1 MADPI
6 DYEKIGEA
14 VARAL
19 KRGGGGS
26 YSGGGSSGGGAS
38 SPDGSA
44 FKKSM
49 EELGSASKDTAKDLL
64 QAGSTGLDT
73 WRQLSKG
80 GTNFSNSLDQMGI
93 SALQSRMNLK
103 DFADVVQANGKNLAG
118 LGGSVTRGAEA
129 FAKLSKGFFDTG
141 MTDELRQLGYTS
153 KDLNEV
159 LAIQASTQR
168 STMGNDAESRK
179 KAYDS
184 ASALAREMDMIAKLT
199 GKSREEQMEAAK
211 KRASDGQVEA
221 KLRLIGLE
229 QGAEAEAEARAA
241 FQKQFA
247 EAEARGM
254 GQMAKELFATGTVTS
269 DEAATQYALLG
280 EAAQKTGEQMKYL
293 SEGNIKAA
301 EASSKEADAANAKNQ
316 RDPTLLRIATLGDA
330 AGTAGNIMKKNVEDN
345 MALHDSIMAVSKT
358 MKPGLTDSTA
368 SFGKALDK
376 VRADITQSS
385 KGFDASGRQV
395 SGVTRGAVAVGTAA
409 ENLGS
414 GAASAANA
422 RNERGESITGAAQK
436 VGMGVE
442 ERLKKEGNIAKRIEG
457 AAIEGQ
463 TGGAKP
469 EATSPSAQRDAS
481 GGVVGA
487 ITSGLSKIGNVGA
500 DYITA
505 NILKIGKIENLPAYA
520 EGGYIPNPEIALI
533 GEKGPEWVL
542 NASQMKDTIENAG
555 MTGVKNVLGKLPAA
569 GGGGSGN
576 INLKEIAS
584 SISTS
589 ISSVTKTPAAAKSTA
604 PMPTVVEQSMSMGKM
619 TLKDD
624 QKKVFDEMMT
634 MNSKQANE
642 KLESLKA
649 EETAARAANKA
660 AVTARDAIE
669 EKYEAEGKSIK
680 DIAGED
686 KVRFDALTKQMNES
700 YDASDKAQSAIK
712 AAERAEATRLNLQKM
727 GYEVGVKQEEDKA
740 KIVEEQGEKIK
751 TDIAN
756 ALPVKD
762 IADKVEEAKTVL
774 SDHQKSVLKY
784 AYEDSEGKQ
793 MQLDNQK
800 NRIKGE
806 LNSIAE
812 KNKQIEDIQNA
823 ADGKELTN
831 REKSRIER
839 LQKEIESGK
848 ESLKFREEE
857 LFVYQNLDKLK
868 AENEIKAKT
877 ETATVVEK
885 QNEKITA
892 DIKDALG
899 TATEKLTVNGKDVD
913 PKSDEGKAAL
923 DQMEKVKTL
932 MQSTMGGIIKEL
944 PNALG
949 TATEKLTVN
958 GKDVDPKSDEG
969 KAALAQ
975 MEKVKADMGKFFKD
989 GVRSISSN
997 ETGKE
1002 QDFSKIG
1009 AEQGAEAEEQARA
1022 KARYDEL
1029 FKSVTNPFSGSTGNE
1044 QEGKQIPKAS
1054 SMGVDLNSINLPG
1067 FGPQLKAATA
1077 AIPEKKASPGKKI
1090 NPETGEEYT
1099 PLPEK
1104 ADKPKGEVKP
1114 TDSAPGKK
1122 DASLSDVVASLNM
1135 LNKQMGQLL
1144 SQQDELGRKQIQATQ
1159 ANSSNVYAKQ

>member
-1 MADPI
+1 MADI
-6 DYEKIGEA
+6 DYDKLAEA
-14 VARAL
+14 QVRAY
-19 KRGGGGS
+19 KRAGVQSPGGGG
-26 YSGGGSSGGGAS
+26 GGGGAS
-38 SPDGSA
+38 SPDGGA

-49 EELGSASKDTAKDLL
+49 EALGDATKDTAKNLL

-80 GTNFSNSLDQMGI
+80 GTNFSNSLDQMGVA
-93 SALQSRMNLK
+93 ALQSRMNLK
-103 DFADVVQANGKNLAG
+103 VFADVIQTNGKNLAG

-168 STMGNDAESRK
+168 STMGNDAESRRK
-179 KAYDS
+179 SYIA
-184 ASALAREMDMIAKLT
+184 AAELAREMDLIAKLT

-229 QGAEAEAEARAA
+229 QGAEAEAAARAA

-385 KGFDASGRQV
+385 KGYDASGRQV
-395 SGVTRGAVAVGTAA
+395 SGVTRGAVAVGTAV
-409 ENLGS
+409 ENAGA

-422 RNERGESITGAAQK
+422 RNEKGESITGAAQK

-469 EATSPSAQRDAS
+469 EAASPSAQRDAS

-487 ITSGLSKIGNVGA
+487 ITSGLSKLGNIGA
-500 DYITA
+500 EYITA
-505 NILKIGKIENLPAYA
+505 NVLKVEKLPAYA
-520 EGGYIPNPEIALI
+520 DGGYIPNPEIALI

-576 INLKEIAS
+576 IDLKEIAS

-589 ISSVTKTPAAAKSTA
+589 ISSVTKTPAATKSAA

-660 AVTARDAIE
+660 AADARDTIE

-823 ADGKELTN
+823 ADGNELTR
-831 REKSRIER
+831 REKNRIEK

-877 ETATVVEK
+877 ETVTAVEK
-885 QNEKITA
+885 QNEKITS

-899 TATEKLTVNGKDVD
+899 TVTEKLTVNGKDVD
-913 PKSDEGKAAL
+913 P
-923 DQMEKVKTL
+923 
-932 MQSTMGGIIKEL
+932 
-944 PNALG
+944 N
-949 TATEKLTVN
+949 
-958 GKDVDPKSDEG
+958 SDEG

-975 MEKVKADMGKFFKD
+975 METAKAEMSKFFKD
-989 GVRSISSN
+989 GVGSIATN
-997 ETGKE
+997 EAGKE
-1002 QDFSKIG
+1002 KDFSKIG
-1009 AEQGAEAEEQARA
+1009 AEQGAEAEANARA
-1022 KARYDEL
+1022 EL
-1029 FKSVTNPFSGSTGNE
+1029 LKKSASGRIDV
-1044 QEGKQIPKAS
+1044 QEGKQIPTPKAS
-1054 SMGVDLNSINLPG
+1054 SIGVDLNSINLPG
-1067 FGPQLKAATA
+1067 FGPQLKSGTA
-1077 AIPEKKASPGKKI
+1077 SIPEKKASPGKKI
-1090 NPETGEEYT
+1090 NPDTGEEYT

-1104 ADKPKGEVKP
+1104 ADKPKKEEKAA
-1114 TDSAPGKK
+1114 TKDTASKK
-1122 DASLSDVVASLNM
+1122 DATLSDVVTSLNM

>member
-1 MADPI
+1 MADI
-6 DYEKIGEA
+6 DYDKLAEA
-14 VARAL
+14 QVRAY
-19 KRGGGGS
+19 KRAGVQSPGGGGS
-26 YSGGGSSGGGAS
+26 VSSSDGG
-38 SPDGSA
+38 A

-49 EELGSASKDTAKDLL
+49 EALGEASKDTAKDLL
-64 QAGSTGLDT
+64 EGGKVQLDT
-73 WRQLSKG
+73 FRQLSKG
-80 GTNFSNSLDQMGI
+80 GTNFSNSLDQMQVA
-93 SALQSRMNLK
+93 ALQSRMSLR
-103 DFADVVQANGKNLAG
+103 DFADVIQTNGKNLAG

-153 KDLNEV
+153 KELNEV

-184 ASALAREMDMIAKLT
+184 AASLAREMDMIAKLT

-229 QGAEAEAEARAA
+229 QGAEAEAAARAA

-376 VRADITQSS
+376 VREDIKASS
-385 KGFDASGRQV
+385 AGKDASGRQV
-395 SGVTRGAVAVGTAA
+395 SGVTRGAIAVGTAV
-409 ENLGS
+409 ENAQS
-414 GAASAANA
+414 GIASAANA
-422 RNERGESITGAAQK
+422 RNEKGESLTGAAQK
-436 VGMGVE
+436 VGIGVE

-457 AAIEGQ
+457 AAQEGQ

-469 EATSPSAQRDAS
+469 EGTSPAAQRDAS

-487 ITSGLSKIGNVGA
+487 ITSGLSKIGNIGA
-500 DYITA
+500 EYITA
-505 NILKIGKIENLPAYA
+505 KVLKVENLPAYA
-520 EGGYIPNPEIALI
+520 DGGYIPNPEIALI

-576 INLKEIAS
+576 IDLKEIAS

-589 ISSVTKTPAAAKSTA
+589 ISSVTKAPVAAKSTA
-604 PMPTVVEQSMSMGKM
+604 PIPTVVEQSMSMGKM

-660 AVTARDAIE
+660 AADARDTIE

-740 KIVEEQGEKIK
+740 KIVEEQSEKIK

-812 KNKQIEDIQNA
+812 KNKQIEDIQNE
-823 ADGKELTN
+823 ADGRELTR
-831 REKSRIER
+831 REQNRIEK
-839 LQKEIESGK
+839 LQKEIEGGK

-877 ETATVVEK
+877 ETVTAVEK

-923 DQMEKVKTL
+923 DQMEKVKA
-932 MQSTMGGIIKEL
+932 E
-944 PNALG
+944 
-949 TATEKLTVN
+949 
-958 GKDVDPKSDEG
+958 
-969 KAALAQ
+969 
-975 MEKVKADMGKFFKD
+975 MGKFFKD
-989 GVRSISSN
+989 GVKSLPTN
-997 ETGKE
+997 EAGKE
-1002 QDFSKIG
+1002 KDFSKIVAG
-1009 AEQGAEAEEQARA
+1009 QDADIKTKYDELFKAVKNPFSGIKKDDEVGKEKDFGKIGVEQGAEAEA
-1022 KARYDEL
+1022 KARYDAL
-1029 FKSVTNPFSGSTGNE
+1029 KKSASGVE
-1044 QEGKQIPKAS
+1044 DKQEAKQIPNVPKAS
-1054 SMGVDLNSINLPG
+1054 SIGIDLNSINLPG
-1067 FGPQLKAATA
+1067 FGPQLKSGTA
-1077 AIPEKKASPGKKI
+1077 SIPEKKASPGKKI
-1090 NPETGEEYT
+1090 NQETGEEYT
-1099 PLPEK
+1099 PVPDK
-1104 ADKPKGEVKP
+1104 ADKPKKEEKAS
-1114 TDSAPGKK
+1114 TKDTASKK
-1122 DASLSDVVASLNM
+1122 DATLSDVVTSLNM

>member
-1 MADPI
+1 MAGDI
-6 DYEKIGEA
+6 DYDKLAEA
-14 VARAL
+14 QVRAY
-19 KRGGGGS
+19 KRAGVQSPGQS
-26 YSGGGSSGGGAS
+26 S

-44 FKKSM
+44 FKKSL

-80 GTNFSNSLDQMGI
+80 GTNFSNSLDQMGVA
-93 SALQSRMNLK
+93 ALQSRMNLR
-103 DFADVVQANGKNLAG
+103 DFADVIQTNGKNLAG

-153 KDLNEV
+153 KELNEV

-168 STMGNDAESRK
+168 STMGNDAASRK

-184 ASALAREMDMIAKLT
+184 AEALAREMDMIAKLT

-229 QGAEAEAEARAA
+229 QGAEAEAAARAA

-376 VRADITQSS
+376 VRADISAS
-385 KGFDASGRQV
+385 ADGKDASGRQV
-395 SGVTRGAVAVGTAA
+395 SGVTRGAVAVGTAV
-409 ENLGS
+409 ENAGS

-422 RNERGESITGAAQK
+422 RNEKGESIAGAAQK
-436 VGMGVE
+436 VGAGIDA
-442 ERLKKEGNIAKRIEG
+442 RLAQEGNIAKRIEG
-457 AAIEGQ
+457 AAQAGQ
-463 TGGAKP
+463 TGSAKP

-487 ITSGLSKIGNVGA
+487 ITEGLSKIGNIGA
-500 DYITA
+500 EYITA
-505 NILKIGKIENLPAYA
+505 KILKVESLPAHA

-542 NASQMKDTIENAG
+542 NASQMKDTIETAG
-555 MTGVKNVLGKLPAA
+555 MTGVKNVLGKLPASS
-569 GGGGSGN
+569 GG
-576 INLKEIAS
+576 INLNEIAGT
-584 SISTS
+584 ISTS
-589 ISSVTKTPAAAKSTA
+589 ISSVAKTA
-604 PMPTVVEQSMSMGKM
+604 PVSKPAPVMPDIVQTNLSMSKMGM
-619 TLKDD
+619 KDD
-624 QKKVFDEMMT
+624 QKKVFDEMIT
-634 MNSKQANE
+634 LNAQQSKE

-649 EETAARAANKA
+649 ERTAGYAANRAATEA
-660 AVTARDAIE
+660 IDAIE
-669 EKYEAEGKSIK
+669 EKLEIEGKGLK
-680 DIAGED
+680 DLTGDD
-686 KVRFDALTKQMNES
+686 KKRYDELRKQQSESFDAIT
-700 YDASDKAQSAIK
+700 QSQEAVK
-712 AAERAEATRLNLQKM
+712 AAEKAERTKQNLQKM
-727 GYEVGVKQEEDKA
+727 GYDLAEIREAEKS
-740 KIVEEQGEKIK
+740 KIVEEQSEKIK

-774 SDHQKSVLKY
+774 SDHQKTVLKY
-784 AYEDSEGKQ
+784 AYEDTAGKE

-800 NRIKGE
+800 NLIRGE
-806 LNSIAE
+806 LASIEE
-812 KNKQIEDIQNA
+812 KNKQLADIQKE
-823 ADGKELTN
+823 ADGRELTR
-831 REKSRIER
+831 REQNRIEK
-839 LQKEIESGK
+839 LQQEIASGK
-848 ESLKFREEE
+848 ETLKYREEE

-877 ETATVVEK
+877 ETVTAVEK

-923 DQMEKVKTL
+923 EQIEKVKAGI
-932 MQSTMGGIIKEL
+932 QSTIGGVIKEL

-969 KAALAQ
+969 KAAMAQ
-975 MEKVKADMGKFFKD
+975 METAKAEMSKFFKD
-989 GVRSISSN
+989 GVRSIAPN
-997 ETGKE
+997 EAGKE
-1002 QDFSKIG
+1002 KDFGKIG
-1009 AEQGAEAEEQARA
+1009 VEQGAEAEA
-1022 KARYDEL
+1022 
-1029 FKSVTNPFSGSTGNE
+1029 
-1044 QEGKQIPKAS
+1044 KQIPNVPKAS
-1054 SMGVDLNSINLPG
+1054 SIGIDLNSINLPG
-1067 FGPQLKAATA
+1067 FGPQLKSGTA
-1077 AIPEKKASPGKKI
+1077 SIPEKKASPGKKI

-1114 TDSAPGKK
+1114 TDSSPGKK

>member
-1 MADPI
+1 MADI
-6 DYEKIGEA
+6 DYEKMGEA

-19 KRGGGGS
+19 KRGGG
-26 YSGGGSSGGGAS
+26 YSGGGGSGGSAGGGG
-38 SPDGSA
+38 SPDGGT
-44 FKKSM
+44 FRKSM
-49 EELGSASKDTAKDLL
+49 EALGDATKDTAKDLL
-64 QAGSTGLDT
+64 KSGELGLDT
-73 WRQLSKG
+73 FRQLSKG
-80 GTNFSNSLDQMGI
+80 GTNFSNSLDQMGVA
-93 SALQSRMNLK
+93 ALQSRMNLK
-103 DFADVVQANGKNLAG
+103 DFADVIQTNGKNLAG

-153 KDLNEV
+153 KELNEV

-168 STMGNDAESRK
+168 STMGNDAASRK

-184 ASALAREMDMIAKLT
+184 AEALAREMDMIAKLT

-229 QGAEAEAEARAA
+229 QGAEAEAAARAA

-330 AGTAGNIMKKNVEDN
+330 AGTAGNILKKNVEDN

-376 VRADITQSS
+376 AREDIKASS
-385 KGFDASGRQV
+385 EGKDASGRQV
-395 SGVTRGAVAVGTAA
+395 SGVTRGAIAVGTAV
-409 ENLGS
+409 ENAQS
-414 GAASAANA
+414 GIASAANA
-422 RNERGESITGAAQK
+422 RNEKGESITGAAQK
-436 VGMGVE
+436 VGAGVDA
-442 ERLKKEGNIAKRIEG
+442 RLAKEGNIAKRIEG
-457 AAIEGQ
+457 AAQEGQ

-469 EATSPSAQRDAS
+469 EGTSPSAQRDAS

-487 ITSGLSKIGNVGA
+487 ITSGLSKLGNIGA
-500 DYITA
+500 EYITTKV
-505 NILKIGKIENLPAYA
+505 LKVENLPAHA

-589 ISSVTKTPAAAKSTA
+589 ISSVTKAPAAAKSTA
-604 PMPTVVEQSMSMGKM
+604 PIPTVVEQSMSMGKM

-660 AVTARDAIE
+660 AADARDAIE

-740 KIVEEQGEKIK
+740 KIVEEQSEKIK

-812 KNKQIEDIQNA
+812 KNKQIEDIQNE
-823 ADGKELTN
+823 ADGRELTR
-831 REKSRIER
+831 REQNRIEK
-839 LQKEIESGK
+839 LQKEIEGGK

-877 ETATVVEK
+877 ETVTAVEK

-923 DQMEKVKTL
+923 EQMEKVKAGI
-932 MQSTMGGIIKEL
+932 QSTIGGVIKEL

-969 KAALAQ
+969 KAAMAQ
-975 MEKVKADMGKFFKD
+975 METAKAEMSKFFKD
-989 GVRSISSN
+989 GVRSVAPN
-997 ETGKE
+997 EAGKE
-1002 QDFSKIG
+1002 KDFGKIG
-1009 AEQGAEAEEQARA
+1009 VEQGAEAEA
-1022 KARYDEL
+1022 KARYDAL
-1029 FKSVTNPFSGSTGNE
+1029 KKSAGSVE
-1044 QEGKQIPKAS
+1044 DKQEGKQIPTPKAS
-1054 SMGVDLNSINLPG
+1054 SIGVDLNAINLPG
-1067 FGPQLKAATA
+1067 FGPQLKSGTA
-1077 AIPEKKASPGKKI
+1077 SIPEKKASPGKKI

-1099 PLPEK
+1099 PLPDK
-1104 ADKPKGEVKP
+1104 AAKPKKEETASTKE
-1114 TDSAPGKK
+1114 TASKK
-1122 DASLSDVVASLNM
+1122 DATLSDVVTSLNM